1 MKLKYLVLA
10 ILALTLTAGCASW
23 PGGVASSTA
32 PLNGRDYVVLGHA
45 VGQDS
50 MPLLLSFIPLSGPT
64 TVQEAIDDAVKRQG
78 GDAMINVTVDG
89 YWHTWILFAL
99 CTTRVE
105 GDVIRF
111 TK

>member
-1 MKLKYLVLA
+1 MKLKYIVLS
-10 ILALTLTAGCASW
+10 ILALSLATGCASW
-23 PGGVASSTA
+23 PGGVAPSTT
-32 PLNGRDYVVLGHA
+32 PLEGRDYTVVGRE

-50 MPLLLSFIPLSGPT
+50 MPLILGFIPLSGPT
-64 TVQEAIDDAVKRQG
+64 TVQEAIDDAVRARG

-89 YWHTWILFAL
+89 YFHTWILFSL
-99 CTTRVE
+99 WTTRVE